1 MARLRPAGT
10 ESALA
15 ALSAAPAEAEPY
27 AKAALAFAPTD
38 APAMTLIWALTY
50 QAMGGGSSDAAV
62 ATALS
67 LVLRE
72 RIRTVHNEQTQHDEL
87 NIRLAPGQMPAR
99 QEADGAVRAPI
110 AHVFEMSFSPA
121 LTGMQPPWTIEQ
133 FYDALS
139 GWVGEIAAHGTPLDQ
154 QLELDGWLVTLAK
167 AGHLEAYCY
176 ALLGPAFPAELKSYR
191 AKSAAAFNAYQSYS
205 KSSALHP
212 TRAAMPDE
220 LVRIR

>member
-1 MARLRPAGT
+1 MARLRPSGT
-10 ESALA
+10 ESAVA
-15 ALSAAPAEAEPY
+15 ALSAAPTEAEPY

-38 APAMTLIWALTY
+38 VPAMTLIWALTY

-62 ATALS
+62 ASALS

-72 RIRTVHNEQTQHDEL
+72 RIRTVHNEQTQRDEL

-99 QEADGAVRAPI
+99 QEANGTVLAPI

-121 LTGMQPPWTIEQ
+121 FTGMQPPWTIEQ

-139 GWVGEIAAHGTPLDQ
+139 AWVGEVASHGTPLDQ
-154 QLELDGWLVTLAK
+154 QLELDAWLVTLAK
-167 AGHLEAYCY
+167 AGHLEAYCH

-191 AKSAAAFNAYQSYS
+191 AKSAAAYKAYQSYL

-212 TRAAMPDE
+212 KQAPLPDD